1 MKEII
6 KHKFPYLLFFLLLF
20 SSFASAYGQERMI
33 TLNLSKVPLNT
44 ALKEIEKQTSM
55 SVVYNTNDVDIN
67 RVISIKVSKESL
79 TNVMGQLFK
88 GTNISYSI
96 VDKHIVLSTKKEVE
110 QQKKTPIVATGTVTD
125 AHTWNKPA
133 IYRTIQSRNS
143 KPDESSKKISRYH
156 FDRKR

>member
-6 KHKFPYLLFFLLLF
+6 KHKFPYLLFFLLCVLRVLPQLM
-20 SSFASAYGQERMI
+20 GRERTVI

-96 VDKHIVLSTKKEVE
+96 VDTLKHIVLSTKKEVE
-110 QQKKTPIVATGTVTD
+110 QQKKNTNRCNG
-125 AHTWNKPA
+125 
-133 IYRTIQSRNS
+133 NS
-143 KPDESSKKISRYH
+143 NRCT
-156 FDRKR
+156 R

>member
-44 ALKEIEKQTSM
+44 GLKEIEKQTSM

-67 RVISIKVSKESL
+67 RVISIKVSTESL
-79 TNVMGQLFK
+79 TQVMGQMFK
-88 GTNISYSI
+88 GKNI
-96 VDKHIVLSTKKEVE
+96 
-110 QQKKTPIVATGTVTD
+110 
-125 AHTWNKPA
+125 
-133 IYRTIQSRNS
+133 
-143 KPDESSKKISRYH
+143 RY
-156 FDRKR
+156 